1 MSFKGRE
8 VRSGEGTGRLLGL
21 LAVALVALFYCS
33 ATVLAD
39 EKPKIKIGV
48 LLSLSGGLEQWCSY
62 MRQGVDLAA
71 SEHESAGV
79 KILVEDDH
87 SVEKRATLGAA
98 RRLLDVESVDALYTW
113 TPSNVAILTPLA
125 KKDRVP
131 LIAGAYNEQVAKAGD
146 YVFGAVVNNLLTPRE
161 IAQYFKARG
170 AGRVGLVLAADDW
183 STSFEQ
189 PFRAEA
195 GLLGLN
201 VAYSATISPSETET
215 RAIVTNLEQ
224 RHVDAVLAPLYG
236 NALLSFIRR
245 HREMKAESLINVGD
259 GMFESDI
266 TALGGAAEGVT
277 AMQVWLES
285 PQLSEKVRKRFG
297 ETYDPLQLG
306 LVASGYDLMAHLIR
320 AAAELRKEGLP
331 VTGENLNQLLKSFA
345 SNGYL
350 GEHMLGAAPPR
361 SGEPITVVEGGRYRL
376 ASKPASPVR

>member
-1 MSFKGRE
+1 MPFKGRE
-8 VRSGEGTGRLLGL
+8 VRSGEGRGRLLGL
-21 LAVALVALFYCS
+21 LAAALVALFNS
-33 ATVLAD
+33 SVAALAD
-39 EKPKIKIGV
+39 EKPQLKIGV

-62 MRQGVDLAA
+62 MRQGVELAA
-71 SEHESAGV
+71 SEHEGEGV
-79 KILVEDDH
+79 TVIVEDDH

-98 RRLLDVESVDALYTW
+98 RRLLDIESVDALYTW
-113 TPSNVAILTPLA
+113 TPSSVAILTPLA
-125 KKDRVP
+125 KKHRVP
-131 LIAGAYNEQVAKAGD
+131 LIAGAYNEQIAQAGD

-161 IAQYFKARG
+161 IARFFKARG

-195 GLLGLN
+195 GSLGLN
-201 VAYSATISPSETET
+201 VVYSATVSPSETET
-215 RAIVTNLEQ
+215 RAVITNLKQ

-245 HREMKAESLINVGD
+245 HREMKAEALINVGD

-277 AMQVWLES
+277 AMQLWVES
-285 PQLSEKVRKRFG
+285 PALSEKVRKRFG

-306 LVASGYDLMAHLIR
+306 LVASGYDVMVHLIQ

-331 VTGENLNQLLKSFA
+331 VNGENLNRLLKSFA
-345 SNGYL
+345 SSGYL
-350 GEHMLGAAPPR
+350 GQHMLGAAPPG
-361 SGEPITVVEGGRYRL
+361 SGEQITVVEGGRYRL
-376 ASKPASPVR
+376 ASKPAP